1 MRGVWVYEIG
11 TSPYFT
17 NVAPGEV
24 PHLPTEAPT
33 QEVFDAEEEEVDGGS
48 PGFDG
53 GQQVEYPTYEP
64 DGGQVQVH
72 PVQYQPNQPGNPE
85 VVVVEDTD
93 INVDG
98 RRKAASAV
106 ACQRWPPSSHGVSHV
121 PSLLLQPRDLR
132 QQQQHVFPVRR
143 LQGLLRRLLLPL
155 QTWFLWQ
162 RDTVHG
168 RG

>member
-1 MRGVWVYEIG
+1 MQGVWVYEIG

-24 PHLPTEAPT
+24 PHLPTEAPP
-33 QEVFDAEEEEVDGGS
+33 QEVFDAGEEEVDG
-48 PGFDG
+48 G
-53 GQQVEYPTYEP
+53 GQQVEYPTYQP
-64 DGGQVQVH
+64 DGGQIQVH

-98 RRKAASAV
+98 RRAGARAA
-106 ACQRWPPSSHGVSHV
+106 ACRRRPPSSHGVSHV

-132 QQQQHVFPVRR
+132 QQQKRLFPVRR